1 MKRNFL
7 LVILLSIPLLYT
19 FGADRWQMLP
29 DGGIC
34 WLPASNLP
42 HEDHVELSGRQVSVV
57 LRYGVRADGS
67 SYVNKS
73 MVWPMLRTIPNNT
86 HASFMRRFEWEPALH
101 VALRDGSLG
110 KEQTDSIILNGTLR
124 IVSRY
129 PQVGLRMMREYFPSP
144 TKAALIERITVE
156 NIGKGSIEIE
166 IPHERLAYASEA
178 SQGVNGSYDI
188 LLRTESGGNK
198 VLKAGASYTFGA
210 SIQAFSK
217 NKGEQAQTFN
227 ATEELRARR
236 ELVGEWSN
244 NLVLVSPDS
253 VIDRMFRF
261 AKIRAC
267 ESIFQTAGGPIHCP
281 GGETFY
287 AAIWAND
294 QAEYANPFFPFA
306 GYAYANAA
314 ALNSFEWFARYMN
327 KDFRPIPSSII
338 AEGKDIWNG
347 AGDRGDAAMIAYGAA
362 RFALTCGN
370 KAEAQKLWPLIQWCL
385 EYCQRK
391 LNAEGVVL
399 SNCDEL
405 EGRFPAGEANL
416 CTSTLYY
423 DALISAAFLS
433 RALGHPHAEASAY
446 RKQAGTLRN
455 HIEQY
460 FGADMQG
467 YHTYRYFKGND
478 KLRSWI
484 CMPLVV
490 GIFDRT
496 DGTIDALFSSDM
508 WTENGLLT
516 QQGSQTFWD
525 RSTLYALRGV
535 YNAGRADKATGF
547 LHYYSSRRLLGEH
560 VPYAIEAWPEG
571 NQRHLSAESALY
583 CRIITEGLFGIRPTG
598 LRSFLIKPELP
609 ESWNFVRLD
618 HVRAFGSDFN
628 ISVKRQAK
636 RFDID
641 ISNAGRTQ
649 HFSVKPGQ
657 SVEVKL

>member
-1 MKRNFL
+1 MKRFL
-7 LVILLSIPLLYT
+7 LFVLLLSIAELYT

-29 DGGIC
+29 DGSIC
-34 WLPASNLP
+34 WLPTANLP

-86 HASFMRRFEWEPALH
+86 HASFMRRFEWEPGLH
-101 VALRDGSLG
+101 VALRNGSSG
-110 KEQTDSIILNGTLR
+110 KEQTDSIIFNGTLR

-129 PQVGLRMMREYFPSP
+129 PQVGLRMTREYFPSP
-144 TKAALIERITVE
+144 TKAALIERITLK
-156 NIGKGSIEIE
+156 NIGKDDVEIE
-166 IPHERLAYASEA
+166 VPHEQLKYASEA

-188 LLRTESGGNK
+188 LLQTEGGGNK
-198 VLKAGASYTFGA
+198 VLKAGESYTFGA

-227 ATEELRARR
+227 ATEELKARQK
-236 ELVGEWSN
+236 LVGECTD
-244 NLVLVSPDS
+244 NLVLTSPDS

-338 AEGKDIWNG
+338 AEGTDIWNG
-347 AGDRGDAAMIAYGAA
+347 AGDRGDAAMIAYGAS
-362 RFALTCGN
+362 RYALTLGD

-385 EYCQRK
+385 EYCHRK
-391 LNAEGVVL
+391 LNADGVVL

-423 DALISAAFLS
+423 DALLSAAFLS
-433 RALGHPHAEASAY
+433 HALNHPKAEASTY
-446 RKQAGTLRN
+446 RKQAGALRD

-467 YHTYRYFKGND
+467 YHSYRYFKGND

-535 YNAGRADKATGF
+535 YNAGRADKATDF
-547 LHYYSSRRLLGEH
+547 LHYYSNRRLLGEH

-598 LRSFLIKPELP
+598 LRSFLLKPELP
-609 ESWNFVRLD
+609 KTWNFVRLD

-636 RFDID
+636 RLDIE